1 MLKVENLS
9 VTYNGNIKAL
19 KNINLNVDKGEI
31 VVLIGANGAGKTT
44 LLKALTGL
52 VKVDFGSSAVLDLTG
67 LKDKRTLNRFA
78 GPKMTDKLL
87 SIFGTSEMVF
97 DKLCDAEKYYSVEY
111 KDYKFLNSSKFAKLK
126 LKYQK
131 YARED
136 LLRVPAH
143 NAILYGVA
151 HVPEGRQVFANL
163 TVQENLEMGAY
174 KRHNKTKIKE
184 DLQEVF
190 ERFPRLEERKKQKAG
205 TLSGGEQQML
215 AMARAM
221 MSKPKILLLDE
232 PSMGLSPI
240 FVTEIFDIIKKL
252 HESGTTILLV
262 EQNAKAALS
271 IADRAYVLENG
282 KVVLTG
288 TGQELLND
296 DKVKQAYLGA

>member
-1 MLKVENLS
+1 MLEVKNLS

-19 KNINLNVDKGEI
+19 KEININVNQGEL

-52 VKVDFGSSAVLDLTG
+52 IKVNSGSFANLDLTG
-67 LKDKRTLNRFA
+67 LSDKRTLNRFC
-78 GPKMTDKLL
+78 GPKTTDKLL
-87 SIFGTSEMVF
+87 AAFETSEKAFEFLRRAEIDHLSPVKGLSSEKIK
-97 DKLCDAEKYYSVEY
+97 KLQAKYH
-111 KDYKFLNSSKFAKLK
+111 
-126 LKYQK
+126 K
-131 YARED
+131 YATAD

-143 NAILYGVA
+143 NAIMYGVA

-174 KRHNKTKIKE
+174 KRHNSQKIKE
-184 DLQEVF
+184 DLREVF
-190 ERFPRLEERKKQKAG
+190 TRFPRLEERKKQKAG

-240 FVTEIFDIIKKL
+240 FVNEIFDIIKSL
-252 HESGTTILLV
+252 HESGITILLV

-271 IADRAYVLENG
+271 IADRAYVLESGN
-282 KVVLTG
+282 VVLSG

>member
-1 MLKVENLS
+1 MLEVKNLS

-19 KNINLNVDKGEI
+19 KEVNLEVNQGEL
-31 VVLIGANGAGKTT
+31 VVLIGTNGAGKTT

-52 VKVDFGSSAVLDLTG
+52 VKVDSGSFANLDLTG
-67 LKDKRTLNRFA
+67 LTDKRTLNRFC
-78 GPKMTDKLL
+78 GQKNTDKLL
-87 SIFGTSEMVF
+87 EAFGSSEAVF
-97 DKLCDAEKYYSVEY
+97 EFLQRAEIDNYNPVKGISFE
-111 KDYKFLNSSKFAKLK
+111 KLK
-126 LKYQK
+126 RLQAKYQK
-131 YARED
+131 YVAAD

-143 NAILYGVA
+143 EAIMYGVA

-174 KRHNKTKIKE
+174 RRHNQNKIKQ
-184 DLQEVF
+184 DLKEVF

-240 FVTEIFDIIKKL
+240 FVNEIFDIIKKL
-252 HESGTTILLV
+252 HETGITILLV

-271 IADRAYVLENG
+271 IADRAYVLETG
-282 KVVLTG
+282 KVVLEG
-288 TGQELLND
+288 DANELLNNEA
-296 DKVKQAYLGA
+296 VKQAYLGA

>member
-1 MLKVENLS
+1 MLEVKNLS

-19 KNINLNVDKGEI
+19 KDVNLKVEKGEL

-52 VKVDFGSSAVLDLTG
+52 VKVDSGSFANLDLTE
-67 LKDKRTLNRFA
+67 LTDKRTLNRFC
-78 GPKMTDKLL
+78 GPKNTDILLKYFGSSEEVFKFLQQAVTDNEL
-87 SIFGTSEMVF
+87 SIP
-97 DKLCDAEKYYSVEY
+97 KLSVNKIKSLKIKYHKYSTG
-111 KDYKFLNSSKFAKLK
+111 
-126 LKYQK
+126 
-131 YARED
+131 D
-136 LLRVPAH
+136 LLKVPTYE
-143 NAILYGVA
+143 AIKFGVA

-174 KRHNKTKIKE
+174 KRHNSQKIKE
-184 DLQEVF
+184 DLEEVF
-190 ERFPRLEERKKQKAG
+190 RRFPRLEERKKQKAG

-240 FVTEIFDIIKKL
+240 FVNEIFEIIKDL
-252 HESGTTILLV
+252 HNHGITILLV

-271 IADRAYVLENG
+271 IADRAYVLETG
-282 KVVLTG
+282 KVVLSG
-288 TGQELLND
+288 SGEELLND
-296 DKVKQAYLGA
+296 DKVRAAYLGA

>member
-1 MLKVENLS
+1 MLEVKNLS

-19 KNINLNVDKGEI
+19 KDVNLKVEKGEL

-52 VKVDFGSSAVLDLTG
+52 VKVDSGSFANLDLTE
-67 LKDKRTLNRFA
+67 LTDKRTLNRFC
-78 GPKMTDKLL
+78 GPKNTDILLKYFGSSEEVFKFLQQAVTDNEL
-87 SIFGTSEMVF
+87 SIP
-97 DKLCDAEKYYSVEY
+97 KLSVNKIKSLKIKYHKYSTG
-111 KDYKFLNSSKFAKLK
+111 
-126 LKYQK
+126 
-131 YARED
+131 D
-136 LLRVPAH
+136 LLKVPTYE
-143 NAILYGVA
+143 AIKFGVA

-174 KRHNKTKIKE
+174 KRHNTQKIKE
-184 DLQEVF
+184 DLEEVF
-190 ERFPRLEERKKQKAG
+190 RRFPRLEERKKQKAG

-240 FVTEIFDIIKKL
+240 FVNEIFEIIKDL
-252 HESGTTILLV
+252 HNHGITILLV

-271 IADRAYVLENG
+271 IADRAYVLETG
-282 KVVLTG
+282 KVVLSG
-288 TGQELLND
+288 SGEELLND
-296 DKVKQAYLGA
+296 DKVRAAYLGA

>member
-1 MLKVENLS
+1 MLEVKNLS

-19 KNINLNVDKGEI
+19 KSINLNVDKGEL

-52 VKVDFGSSAVLDLTG
+52 VKVDSGSFANLDLTG
-67 LKDKRTLNRFA
+67 LTDKRTLNRFC
-78 GPKMTDKLL
+78 GSKTTDKLL
-87 SIFGTSEMVF
+87 NVFETSEKVF
-97 DKLCDAEKYYSVEY
+97 AMLQQAETDSEEKYKNLSAYEI
-111 KDYKFLNSSKFAKLK
+111 KNLKAK
-126 LKYQK
+126 YHK
-131 YARED
+131 YATAD
-136 LLRVPAH
+136 LIRVPAH
-143 NAILYGVA
+143 NAIMYGVA
-151 HVPEGRQVFANL
+151 HVPEGRQIFANL

-174 KRHNKTKIKE
+174 RRHNTTKIKE
-184 DLQEVF
+184 DLKEVF

-240 FVTEIFDIIKKL
+240 FVNEIFDIIKNL
-252 HESGTTILLV
+252 HQSGITILLV

-282 KVVLTG
+282 KIVLSG
-288 TGQELLND
+288 SASDLLND
-296 DKVKQAYLGA
+296 SKVKEAYLGA

>member
-1 MLKVENLS
+1 MLEVKNLS

-19 KNINLNVDKGEI
+19 KQVNLNVDKGEL

-52 VKVDFGSSAVLDLTG
+52 VKVDSGSFANLDLTG
-67 LKDKRTLNRFA
+67 LTDKRTLNRFC
-78 GPKMTDKLL
+78 GPKKTNILLESFGSSENVFEFLREGGTERALPKL
-87 SIFGTSEMVF
+87 SINQVKRLKF
-97 DKLCDAEKYYSVEY
+97 KYH
-111 KDYKFLNSSKFAKLK
+111 
-126 LKYQK
+126 K
-131 YARED
+131 YATAD
-136 LLRVPAH
+136 LLRVPTYE
-143 NAILYGVA
+143 AINYGVA

-174 KRHNKTKIKE
+174 KRHNAQKIKE
-184 DLQEVF
+184 DLMEVF

-240 FVTEIFDIIKKL
+240 FVNEIFEIIKTL
-252 HESGTTILLV
+252 HAQGITILLV

-282 KVVLTG
+282 KVVLSG
-288 TGQELLND
+288 TGEELLND
-296 DKVKQAYLGA
+296 DKVRAAYLGA

>member
-1 MLKVENLS
+1 MLEVKNLS

-19 KNINLNVDKGEI
+19 KSLNLNVDKGQL

-52 VKVDFGSSAVLDLTG
+52 VKVDTGSFANLDLTG
-67 LKDKRTLNRFA
+67 LTDKRTLNRFCGA
-78 GPKMTDKLL
+78 KNTDILLNEFGSSEKAFRFLQKAEIDENKKIKGL
-87 SIFGTSEMVF
+87 SI
-97 DKLCDAEKYYSVEY
+97 DKAKRLKY
-111 KDYKFLNSSKFAKLK
+111 
-126 LKYQK
+126 KYQK
-131 YARED
+131 YATAD

-143 NAILYGVA
+143 NAIMYGVA
-151 HVPEGRQVFANL
+151 HVPEGRQIFGNL
-163 TVQENLEMGAY
+163 TVQENLEMGSY
-174 KRHNKTKIKE
+174 RRHNAFKIKE
-184 DLQEVF
+184 DLKEVF

-240 FVTEIFDIIKKL
+240 FVNEIFDIIKSL
-252 HESGTTILLV
+252 HESGITILLV

-271 IADRAYVLENG
+271 IADYAYVLETG
-282 KVVLTG
+282 KIVMEG
-288 TGQELLND
+288 KASDLLDND
-296 DKVKQAYLGA
+296 DIKKAYLGA

>member
-1 MLKVENLS
+1 MLEVKNLS

-19 KNINLNVDKGEI
+19 KNVNLNVNIGEL
-31 VVLIGANGAGKTT
+31 VVLIGTNGAGKTT

-52 VKVDFGSSAVLDLTG
+52 VKVDAGSFADLDLTG
-67 LKDKRTLNRFA
+67 LTDKRTLNRFC
-78 GPKMTDKLL
+78 GQKTTDKLL
-87 SIFGTSEMVF
+87 AAFGTSEAAFEFLQRAELETYSPVKGISIERLR
-97 DKLCDAEKYYSVEY
+97 KLQT
-111 KDYKFLNSSKFAKLK
+111 
-126 LKYQK
+126 KYQK
-131 YARED
+131 YATAN
-136 LLRVPAH
+136 LLKVPAYE
-143 NAILYGVA
+143 AIMYGVA

-174 KRHNKTKIKE
+174 RRHNVLKIKE
-184 DLQEVF
+184 DLKEVY

-240 FVTEIFDIIKKL
+240 YVKEIFDIIKSL
-252 HESGTTILLV
+252 HESGITILLV

-271 IADRAYVLENG
+271 IADRAYVLETG
-282 KVVLTG
+282 KVVLEG
-288 TGQELLND
+288 DAKELLNND
-296 DKVKQAYLGA
+296 DVKKAYLGA

>member
-1 MLKVENLS
+1 MLEVKNLS

-19 KNINLNVDKGEI
+19 KEININVNQGEL

-52 VKVDFGSSAVLDLTG
+52 IKVNSGSFANLDLTG
-67 LKDKRTLNRFA
+67 LTDKRTLNRFC
-78 GPKMTDKLL
+78 GPKTTDKLL
-87 SIFGTSEMVF
+87 ASFETSDQVF
-97 DKLCDAEKYYSVEY
+97 EFLQRAEIDHLSPVKGLSPEKVRKLQVKYH
-111 KDYKFLNSSKFAKLK
+111 
-126 LKYQK
+126 K
-131 YARED
+131 YATAD

-143 NAILYGVA
+143 NAIMYGVA

-174 KRHNKTKIKE
+174 KRHNSQKIKE
-184 DLQEVF
+184 DLKEVF
-190 ERFPRLEERKKQKAG
+190 ARFPRLEERKKQKAG

-240 FVTEIFDIIKKL
+240 FVNEIFDIIKSL

-271 IADRAYVLENG
+271 IADRAYVLETG
-282 KVVLTG
+282 KVVLEG
-288 TGQELLND
+288 DAKELLNNED
-296 DKVKQAYLGA
+296 VKKAYLGA